1 VKPVVIDSS
10 VLLAN
15 AFVEAYSAQ
24 ASSLITMW
32 LEEGYSLHAPSLLY
46 YEIVN
51 VIRKAVHFG
60 RLVETEGRQV
70 KERLLA
76 IPLTTHANLDLVNR
90 AYDLAQ
96 SLNLP
101 RTYDAQY
108 LAVAESLGCEFW
120 TGDERFFNSA
130 RSLFPFIRWLG
141 EDTK

>member
-1 VKPVVIDSS
+1 
-10 VLLAN
+10 
-15 AFVEAYSAQ
+15 
-24 ASSLITMW
+24 
-32 LEEGYSLHAPSLLY
+32 
-46 YEIVN
+46 
-51 VIRKAVHFG
+51 
-60 RLVETEGRQV
+60 
-70 KERLLA
+70 
-76 IPLTTHANLDLVNR
+76 LTTHANLDLVNR